1 MTTNKRLKVGNSRKR
16 RTHSL
21 VVVMSVGRIP
31 ENAILTF
38 FDATKIRKGSL
49 VVVNYKIEASRDS
62 GMWRSCSFRA

>member
-1 MTTNKRLKVGNSRKR
+1 
-16 RTHSL
+16 
-21 VVVMSVGRIP
+21 MSVGRIP